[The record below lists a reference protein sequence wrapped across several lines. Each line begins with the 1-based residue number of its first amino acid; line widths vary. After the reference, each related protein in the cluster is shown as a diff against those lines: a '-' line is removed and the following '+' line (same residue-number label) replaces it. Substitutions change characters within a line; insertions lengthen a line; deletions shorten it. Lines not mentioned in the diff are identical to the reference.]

1 MRLSNCFNLTT
12 SGLTNKVYIDC
23 CCPVLCTVTPE
34 KGEDCFR
41 ILSVVIQPDSG
52 EDPNTGVTAINGV
65 AYNQVSFPFSFANP
79 FTFNASLCAKSSIGV
94 NNYTLSIAYEDCNG
108 AQQIQSFQFQI
119 ETIAFN
125 TSWNPVQIGAGA
137 HPYDFGQLLLGNSAS
152 VSFTFTNEQMC
163 ELELSEVVSGSHPNE
178 ITSDIPSSPFLV
190 ASGQTY
196 TITFEYIATTLGPI
210 QTTINYITSK
220 CGNQSAGGIRFSGE
234 GIDPQPP
241 TDPEC
246 MDCEDVTFYTESIT
260 SQLLPSQNV
269 GCTLTPGTVM
279 NLNAFGEKKVF
290 EFEFSYPNQL
300 QNGVQ
305 FYFLPELWT
314 DFLDFN
320 QYFTNGVINQAPTV
334 AYFIQYFVGIGTV
347 PMVLIGAGAATNSQ
361 RNLICEF
368 IEGGT
373 NTEFKIRLTFFF
385 GMDLD
390 TILSN
395 SVLNNND
402 RLLKSNIYEATQL
415 TNTIPNVYLNDKEA
429 AFLLYVNDPNYQIN
443 DPQTNALRDYFCDK
457 QLTFRQ
463 TASFLNRGLYDGPS
477 EFTFPTFTLQRNNV
491 NVADFSTMSKTNLI
505 FDVNVPVGYDID
517 DTIFHVIEV
526 DSSNNLIGFLDSYN
540 SSRSEIPTNAAQSV
554 LDNLLE
560 TPSTAPAFFNG
571 NTWRTTATI
580 GTGVSVGQIYRVIAI
595 VYDNHEENVP
605 IVRSFISPE
614 ITVTDIPNPSDLCCP
629 PDFRGTFIDYNNP
642 YVTDC
647 FTSTVKERY
656 CHITSITGGDMIDCL
671 IAIGLPAEK
680 SNEWINY
687 VTGLDMQILREVV
700 DYPNPGETTA
710 FIFDSFTSTRNTA
723 YPGNWNS
730 PNKSF
735 DVYDTA
741 PSNNPAINV
750 QFCGRVRYEDDVVPT
765 SAGVSLA
772 ATPYERTSYP
782 ALTPVYVAANNI
794 TYDWAGHDII
804 HEYKLTLDLSPL
816 TGSPLTLQFVWRP
829 KMVPFDFEGTDGIFR
844 GLNKIDFFDP
854 DGVVISGP
862 ICVNAFPYVLVQTN
876 KIDPQDLSLIATID
890 PVPTGV
896 NVLEEE
902 ESYSSPL
909 FILNQLTTPK
919 LFDVDIVFVNNQA
932 FFKVDLTQLP
942 AGNYQICSI
951 ALPYKKKEG
960 DAEGPKKEGK

>member
-12 SGLTNKVYIDC
+12 SGLTNKVYEGC
-23 CCPVLCTVTPE
+23 CCDYICRISPE

-41 ILSVVIQPDSG
+41 ILAVQIVPDVG
-52 EDPNTGVTAINGV
+52 EDPGTAVTAINGV
-65 AYNQVSFPFSFANP
+65 IYNNVSFPFPFNNP
-79 FTFNASLCAKSSIGV
+79 FEASISLCSLPTVGV
-94 NNYTLSIAYEDCNG
+94 RGYVLQVIYEDCNG
-108 AQQIQSFQFQI
+108 SQAAQNFAFQI
-119 ETIAFN
+119 ETIDFS
-125 TSWNPVQIGAGA
+125 TSWNPAAIGGA
-137 HPYDFGQLLLGNSAS
+137 AYPFSFGQLLIGNSLS
-152 VSFTFTNEQMC
+152 QSFTFTNEQDC
-163 ELELSEVVSGSHPNE
+163 EIELTESVSGSHPNE
-178 ITSDIPSSPFLV
+178 ITSDIVSSPFIV
-190 ASGQTY
+190 NSGQT
-196 TITFEYIATTLGPI
+196 ITLTFTYIASTLGPI
-210 QTTINYITSK
+210 QTTITYTASK
-220 CGNQSAGGIRFSGE
+220 CNNQGVGGFRFDGE
-234 GIDPQPP
+234 GINPQPP
-241 TDPEC
+241 SDPEC

-260 SQLLPSQNV
+260 SSLLPAQNV
-269 GCTLTPGTVM
+269 GCTLTPGSVM

-334 AYFIQYFVGIGTV
+334 AYFIQYFVGIGSV

-368 IEGGT
+368 IEGPT

-415 TNTIPNVYLNDKEA
+415 TNTVPNVYLNDKEA

-595 VYDNHEENVP
+595 VYDNH
-605 IVRSFISPE
+605 
-614 ITVTDIPNPSDLCCP
+614 
-629 PDFRGTFIDYNNP
+629 
-642 YVTDC
+642 
-647 FTSTVKERY
+647 
-656 CHITSITGGDMIDCL
+656 
-671 IAIGLPAEK
+671 
-680 SNEWINY
+680 
-687 VTGLDMQILREVV
+687 
-700 DYPNPGETTA
+700 
-710 FIFDSFTSTRNTA
+710 
-723 YPGNWNS
+723 
-730 PNKSF
+730 
-735 DVYDTA
+735 
-741 PSNNPAINV
+741 
-750 QFCGRVRYEDDVVPT
+750 
-765 SAGVSLA
+765 
-772 ATPYERTSYP
+772 
-782 ALTPVYVAANNI
+782 
-794 TYDWAGHDII
+794 
-804 HEYKLTLDLSPL
+804 
-816 TGSPLTLQFVWRP
+816 
-829 KMVPFDFEGTDGIFR
+829 
-844 GLNKIDFFDP
+844 
-854 DGVVISGP
+854 
-862 ICVNAFPYVLVQTN
+862 
-876 KIDPQDLSLIATID
+876 
-890 PVPTGV
+890 
-896 NVLEEE
+896 
-902 ESYSSPL
+902 
-909 FILNQLTTPK
+909 
-919 LFDVDIVFVNNQA
+919 
-932 FFKVDLTQLP
+932 
-942 AGNYQICSI
+942 
-951 ALPYKKKEG
+951 
-960 DAEGPKKEGK
+960 